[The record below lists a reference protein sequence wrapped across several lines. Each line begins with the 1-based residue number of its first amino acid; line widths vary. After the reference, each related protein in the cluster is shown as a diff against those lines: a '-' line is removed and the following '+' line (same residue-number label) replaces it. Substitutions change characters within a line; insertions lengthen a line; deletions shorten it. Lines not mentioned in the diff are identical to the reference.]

1 MKNFIKD
8 FGIYVIIFALVLIAV
23 SFTQGAT
30 DNAKVEKKNY
40 NDLITALD
48 NGEVSKLQFAN
59 NQTGINVKVTAY
71 IKNKE
76 EEQTDDANVTEEVNA
91 APADNEVVTNDT
103 TSKADKL
110 ADAIINQVKEV
121 TQSNNA
127 NKQKISDKIEVI
139 VPSITS
145 FQEKINEVLKVY
157 PDMIVEITEEEN
169 FDWLFNL
176 LPMIIMVVLGIFL
189 FTMLIGQMGGSGAGG
204 KMNSFGKSKARMY
217 KDDLKNVNFKKVA
230 GLIEEK
236 EELTEIVEFLKNPKK
251 FIDMGARIP
260 KGVLLVGPPGTGKTL
275 LGKAVAGEAG
285 VPFFSISGSDFVEMF
300 VGVGASR
307 VRDLFEEAKKNSP
320 CIVFIDEIDAVG
332 RKRGAGLGGGH
343 DEREQTLNQLLV
355 EMDGFAANQGV
366 IVLAATNRADILDTA
381 LTRPGR
387 FDRTVYVGKP
397 DVKGREQIL
406 KVHAA
411 NKPIASSVNFETIA
425 KTTAGF
431 TGADLENLM
440 NEAAIIAA
448 KKDKKEIDMK
458 DIGKAFV
465 KVGIG
470 TEKKSK
476 VISEKEKRMTAYHE
490 GGHAILHYV
499 LSEIDNVHSI
509 SIIPTGFAGGYT
521 MPLPSEDRQTLTKK
535 YMEQEIC
542 ALLGGR
548 IAESLKMGDITTG
561 ASNDIERATAIA
573 REMVTKYGM
582 SDRLGPVNYDTEDNE
597 VFIGRDLGKTKN
609 YGEDIARVIDEE
621 VRRIIEEQYI
631 IAEKILKENDAILE
645 RVRKELVDREK
656 LTGDEFDMIMK
667 GLDLPEKIIEI
678 DDEVKEDDLD
688 VFNPDKQISL
698 DDVETE
704 RVKKEFEEESEK
716 IKKEWEEI
724 NKQMHEDNK
733 NNDNKGE

>member
-8 FGIYVIIFALVLIAV
+8 FGIYVIIFALVLICV
-23 SFTQGAT
+23 SFTQNAT

-48 NGEVSKLQFAN
+48 EGIVSKLQIEN
-59 NQTGINVKVTAY
+59 SENGVNVKVTAY
-71 IKNKE
+71 IKN
-76 EEQTDDANVTEEVNA
+76 EEVQNETAAENTDTQINVDVNIPEDLNNPNDKEITANDVANA
-91 APADNEVVTNDT
+91 VLNKVQDT
-103 TSKADKL
+103 LK
-110 ADAIINQVKEV
+110 
-121 TQSNNA
+121 
-127 NKQKISDKIEVI
+127 KQNIKDKIVAI
-139 VPSITS
+139 VPSMSS
-145 FQEKINEVLKVY
+145 FQEKVNEVLKVH
-157 PDMIVEITEEEN
+157 PEMIVETTIKEN
-169 FDWLFNL
+169 YDWVFNL
-176 LPMIIMVVLGIFL
+176 IPMLITIALAIFL
-189 FTMLIGQMGGSGAGG
+189 FSILMGQMGGSGGG

-217 KDDLKNVNFKKVA
+217 KDDLKDITFKKVA

-355 EMDGFAANQGV
+355 EMDGFQANQGV

-406 KVHAA
+406 RVHAA
-411 NKPIASSVNFETIA
+411 NKPIANSVNFETIA

-440 NEAAIIAA
+440 NESAIIAA
-448 KKDKKEIDMK
+448 KREKKEIDMK

-476 VISEKEKRMTAYHE
+476 IISEKEKRMTAYHE

>member
-1 MKNFIKD
+1 MKNFFRD
-8 FGIYVIIFALVLIAV
+8 FGIYFVIFGIVLVAV
-23 SFTQGAT
+23 SLTQGSTISQSTKKKTYT
-30 DNAKVEKKNY
+30 DLMNALN
-40 NDLITALD
+40 
-48 NGEVSKLQFAN
+48 NGTVAKLQIYN
-59 NQTGINVKVTAY
+59 NDTGINVRAVAY
-71 IKNKE
+71 IKNEDSEKNAETVNNNDVTSQNDNKNNVQSNTENNTQNSNVSVLDLILGNTSTNKE
-76 EEQTDDANVTEEVNA
+76 IQEIIETTIPDVRTFQAEVDDALIVN
-91 APADNEVVTNDT
+91 PN
-103 TSKADKL
+103 
-110 ADAIINQVKEV
+110 
-121 TQSNNA
+121 
-127 NKQKISDKIEVI
+127 
-139 VPSITS
+139 
-145 FQEKINEVLKVY
+145 
-157 PDMIVEITEEEN
+157 MIVEPIVVEN
-169 FDWLFNL
+169 YDWLIS
-176 LPMIIMVVLGIFL
+176 MIPTLIMVVLAIVL
-189 FTMLIGQMGGSGAGG
+189 VTMFMGQVSGGSGG
-204 KMNSFGKSKARMY
+204 KMSSFGKSKARMY
-217 KDDLKNVNFKKVA
+217 TEELKKVNFKKVA
-230 GLIEEK
+230 GLLEEK

-307 VRDLFEEAKKNSP
+307 VRDLFEQAKKNSP

-366 IVLAATNRADILDTA
+366 IVLAATNRADILDSA

-406 KVHAA
+406 RVHAS
-411 NKPIASSVNFETIA
+411 NKPIANSVDFETIA

-440 NEAAIIAA
+440 NESAIIAA
-448 KKDKKEIDMK
+448 KRNKKEIDMK

-476 VISEKEKRMTAYHE
+476 VISEREKKVTAYHE
-490 GGHAILHYV
+490 AGHAILHYV
-499 LSEIDNVHSI
+499 LESIDPVHSI

-535 YMEQEIC
+535 YMEEQIC
-542 ALLGGR
+542 SLLGGR
-548 IAESLKMGDITTG
+548 IAEGLKIGDITTG
-561 ASNDIERATAIA
+561 ASNDIERATQIA
-573 REMVTKYGM
+573 RQMVTKYGM
-582 SDRLGPVNYDTEDNE
+582 SDRLGPVNYDISDNE

-631 IAEKILKENDAILE
+631 TAEKILRDYDMVLE
-645 RVRKELVDREK
+645 RTCKELIAREK
-656 LTGDEFDMIMK
+656 LTGDEFDKIMK
-667 GLDLPEKIIEI
+667 GEELPEFKIEDEI
-678 DDEVKEDDLD
+678 KEDDLD
-688 VFNPDKQISL
+688 IFGQDKQISL
-698 DDVETE
+698 DDINNSDDTN
-704 RVKKEFEEESEK
+704 EK
-716 IKKEWEEI
+716 I
-724 NKQMHEDNK
+724 
-733 NNDNKGE
+733 